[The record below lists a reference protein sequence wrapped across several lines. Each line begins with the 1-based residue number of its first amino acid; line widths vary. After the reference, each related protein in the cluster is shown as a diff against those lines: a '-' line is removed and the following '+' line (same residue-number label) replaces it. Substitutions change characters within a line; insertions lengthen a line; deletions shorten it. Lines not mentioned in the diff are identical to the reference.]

1 MKVDAHSSETGLD
14 LKTHRLC
21 CSETWDVISLPFSRR
36 EVYRAVQEGTVPLC
50 LSPSVHL
57 TYLRPAFTYQL
68 LQQTQFPSHFIA
80 NTKRRLQT
88 SKHSAQNQSL
98 PPSGCEHVNSNISP
112 KRQGGSG
119 TTPAST
125 QGDQRGPSGRGSP
138 RVRSHAPAMWFS
150 FTLMLNS
157 FSGNWGAWSFTSR
170 ILMLKTKELSKSFP
184 VKRSTTSK

>member
-119 TTPAST
+119 TTPALT
-125 QGDQRGPSGRGSP
+125 QGDRRGPSGEEALASGLTHLPCGSP
-138 RVRSHAPAMWFS
+138 SHWCWIPSQETGVRDHSHLGS
-150 FTLMLNS
+150 
-157 FSGNWGAWSFTSR
+157 
-170 ILMLKTKELSKSFP
+170 
-184 VKRSTTSK
+184 